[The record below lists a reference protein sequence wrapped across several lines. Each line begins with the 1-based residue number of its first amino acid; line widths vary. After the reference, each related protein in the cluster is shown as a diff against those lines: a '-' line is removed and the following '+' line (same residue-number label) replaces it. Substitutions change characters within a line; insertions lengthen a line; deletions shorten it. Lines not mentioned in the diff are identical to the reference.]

1 MKEKRPI
8 RILIGKPGLDGH
20 DRGVKVLALGLRNE
34 GFEVVYTG
42 PRQTPEDIVRIA
54 IQEDVDVIGLSS
66 LAGAHNFYFPRVA
79 ELVSKNRMDH
89 ILVIG
94 GGIIPNDDVPFLK
107 EKGIKEIFRPCA
119 RIKDIAD
126 FVRKNVKHSE

>member
-34 GFEVVYTG
+34 GFEVIYTG

-94 GGIIPNDDVPFLK
+94 GGIIPNDDVPLLK
-107 EKGIKEIFRPCA
+107 ERGVKAIFRPGA

-126 FVRKNVKHSE
+126 FVRKNVKHTE